1 MKLPVIA
8 KSEVS
13 GGRVVPSRIISIR
26 QYMMTGEMEIFNEIV
41 ALAKPTVMVEFG
53 VNEGITANEVLLRFI
68 DIERYVG
75 IDVMPEYRADIS
87 PQQRPEIPDNP
98 GWLATPDPRFELI
111 VRRHGSLD
119 LTAADLPMCDVAF
132 IDGDHSYKVV
142 VHDSLLA
149 KRIVR
154 QGGVI
159 IWHDADNVAT
169 PDVKRALEEFRER
182 GWPIKRVDQT
192 WLAFMEV

>member
-1 MKLPVIA
+1 M
-8 KSEVS
+8 VS
-13 GGRVVPSRIISIR
+13 HMVR
-26 QYMMTGEMEIFNEIV
+26 QFMMPGEMDVFIGLV
-41 ALAKPTVMVEFG
+41 ARAKPNVVVEFG
-53 VNEGITANEVLLRFI
+53 VNDGITANELLLRFI

-75 IDVMPEYRADIS
+75 IDVPPEYSADI
-87 PQQRPEIPDNP
+87 PKQQLPEIPSEP
-98 GWLATPDPRFELI
+98 GMLVNHDPRFELI

-149 KRIVR
+149 KHIVR
-154 QGGVI
+154 QGGII
-159 IWHDADNVAT
+159 IWHDAANVAT
-169 PDVKRALEEFRER
+169 PDVKRALEEFWER